1 MWGSIMGL
9 RATSPLPCQTQYT
22 ASLSEDIKEHLWP
35 FISFYSAAIT
45 LEKPDLSLGAF
56 RKDGPSFKI
65 AH

>member
-1 MWGSIMGL
+1 MGIHYGFACYFAITL
-9 RATSPLPCQTQYT
+9 SNAA

-56 RKDGPSFKI
+56 RKDGPFFKKQTF
-65 AH
+65 